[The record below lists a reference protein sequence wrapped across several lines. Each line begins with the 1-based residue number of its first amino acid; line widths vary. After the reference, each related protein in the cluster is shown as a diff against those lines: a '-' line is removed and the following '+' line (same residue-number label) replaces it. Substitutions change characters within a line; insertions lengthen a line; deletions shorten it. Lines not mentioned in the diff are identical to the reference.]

1 MSRNLDIKKEI
12 ERYYKSNYSKRIA
25 IQRLLEEG
33 FTQEEINEHIAIFN
47 HVDTDYFDTLSYFFP
62 GLVFLIMVFMATVYS
77 AYDFN
82 NYLLKF
88 LFITI
93 AASIIYIIKLYY
105 QNKTIAKLITL
116 VLTILS
122 LAAILYLYVS
132 HSIKLV
138 PFVVFISFNTL
149 ILLSV
154 FKSLKIKNTTIKNQ

>member
-1 MSRNLDIKKEI
+1 
-12 ERYYKSNYSKRIA
+12 
-25 IQRLLEEG
+25 
-33 FTQEEINEHIAIFN
+33 
-47 HVDTDYFDTLSYFFP
+47 
-62 GLVFLIMVFMATVYS
+62 MVFMATVYS

-138 PFVVFISFNTL
+138 PFVVFISFNIL
-149 ILLSV
+149 ILVSV